1 MGAPAAVGAQMN
13 GVRHVLGVAMLA
25 LGMAAR
31 AEAGDN
37 YALVVTGASG
47 GEAYAKKYDGWRRT
61 FVSTLRE
68 KFGYP
73 ADHVVVLAEK
83 QEPGVALATR
93 EQVQRALADFRMRL
107 TKDDLLVVLLI
118 GHGTGADVP
127 GGDPG
132 GEDAKFN
139 LVGPDLRASDWG
151 DLLKPLAGRLV
162 FVDTTSASS
171 PFLRK
176 LAGPG
181 RIVMTATDST
191 AQEFETVFGEFFV
204 KAFTE
209 GAADADKNG
218 RVSLLE
224 AFTYASAGVRRW
236 FDEHNQLPTER
247 PLFDDD
253 GDGVGR
259 EAQNPGADG
268 ALARVTFL
276 QPAGEPPEAARRAL
290 LKRQAELESQVEELK
305 AKRASLSPDAYQTE
319 LERLLLE
326 LARISAELRTKT

>member
-1 MGAPAAVGAQMN
+1 MN
-13 GVRHVLGVAMLA
+13 GLRHVLVVAMFALA
-25 LGMAAR
+25 LTAR
-31 AEAGDN
+31 AAAGDN

-47 GEAYAKKYDGWRRT
+47 GEAYAKKYEGWRRT

-83 QEPGVALATR
+83 QEPGVRLATR
-93 EQVQRALADFRMRL
+93 EQVQRALVDLRTRL
-107 TKDDLLVVLLI
+107 TKEDLLVVLLI
-118 GHGTGADVP
+118 GHGTSADVL

-139 LVGPDLRASDWG
+139 LVGPDLRASEWS
-151 DLLKPLAGRLV
+151 DLLKPLAARLV
-162 FVDTTSASS
+162 FIDTTSASF

-176 LAGPG
+176 LSGPG

-204 KAFTE
+204 KAFTD
-209 GAADADKNG
+209 GAADTDKNG

-224 AFTYASAGVRRW
+224 AFSYASAGVRRW

-247 PLFDDD
+247 PLVDDD
-253 GDGVGR
+253 GDGAGR

-276 QPAGEPPEAARRAL
+276 QPAGEPPDEARRAL
-290 LKRQAELESQVEELK
+290 LKRQAELERQVEQLK
-305 AKRASLSPDAYQTE
+305 ATRPSLPPDVYQAE
-319 LERLLLE
+319 LERLLQE
-326 LARISAELRTKT
+326 LARVSAEVRSKS

>member
-1 MGAPAAVGAQMN
+1 MN
-13 GVRHVLGVAMLA
+13 GVRGALGVAMFA
-25 LGMAAR
+25 LGMSAR
-31 AEAGDN
+31 AAAGDN
-37 YALVVTGASG
+37 FALVVTGASA
-47 GEAYAKKYDGWRRT
+47 GEPYTKKYDGWRRA

-68 KFGYP
+68 KFDYP
-73 ADHVVVLAEK
+73 ADHVVVLAE
-83 QEPGVALATR
+83 QGEPGVASATR
-93 EQVQRALADFRMRL
+93 EHVRQAIADLRMRL

-118 GHGTGADVP
+118 GHGTS
-127 GGDPG
+127 GGVSG
-132 GEDAKFN
+132 GEDDAKFN
-139 LVGPDLRASDWG
+139 LVGPDLRASEWG

-162 FVDTTSASS
+162 FIDTTSASF
-171 PFLRK
+171 PFLRA

-204 KAFTE
+204 KAFTD
-209 GAADADKNG
+209 GAADADKSG

-247 PLFDDD
+247 PLVDDD

-268 ALARVTFL
+268 ALARRHL
-276 QPAGEPPEAARRAL
+276 SAAGWRAARGGA
-290 LKRQAELESQVEELK
+290 AGPGHTSG
-305 AKRASLSPDAYQTE
+305 
-319 LERLLLE
+319 
-326 LARISAELRTKT
+326 